1 MKKYLIEREVPKI
14 GTLTAEQMREVSA
27 NSNDALRQL
36 GPSIQWI
43 ESFVAQDKTFCI
55 YLAEDESLIGQQGQ
69 ISGIPVTKIT
79 EIDRKIDPTT
89 GSPSFPA
96 DVLR

>member
-14 GTLTAEQMREVSA
+14 GTLTAEQMRDVSA

-55 YLAEDESLIGQQGQ
+55 YLAEDESLIRQHGQ

>member
-14 GTLTAEQMREVSA
+14 GTLTPEQMCDVSA
-27 NSNDALRQL
+27 TSNDALRQR

-55 YLAEDESLIGQQGQ
+55 YLAENETLIRQHGE

-79 EIDRKIDPTT
+79 EIVRSIDPTT
-89 GSPSFPA
+89 GSPS
-96 DVLR
+96 

>member
-1 MKKYLIEREVPKI
+1 MKKYFIEREVPEV
-14 GTLTAEQMREVSA
+14 GTLTAEQSREVSA
-27 NSNDALRQL
+27 RSNDALRQL
-36 GPSIQWI
+36 GPTIHWI

-55 YLAEDESLIGQQGQ
+55 YLAEDESLIRQHAR

-89 GSPSFPA
+89 GAPSAPA
-96 DVLR
+96 HV

>member
-1 MKKYLIEREVPKI
+1 MKKYLIEREVPQV

-27 NSNDALRQL
+27 KSNYALRQL
-36 GPSIQWI
+36 GPNIQWI

-55 YLAEDESLIGQQGQ
+55 YLAEDESLIRQHSE